1 MAETEEFYDVFELSS
16 NANHFLSEILANF
29 SKDVKLLN
37 RKLQKYLQSSNF
49 RILIDSVLL
58 LISNFLKHA
67 IIDLFELFKDFV
79 EGRPLDRIIG

>member
-16 NANHFLSEILANF
+16 NANYFLSEILANF

-49 RILIDSVLL
+49 RILIDFVLL

-67 IIDLFELFKDFV
+67 IIDFLSFSRISWKV
-79 EGRPLDRIIG
+79 GRLTGS